1 MAALLVVLGV
11 SLLLS
16 VPGLRPVL
24 REVRGINPLWIVAAI
39 ALELASD
46 ISFVVLFRAFFDHL
60 PGRDARPLAWV
71 NMASGAL
78 LPGGGAGGLAIG
90 GWLIH
95 LTGAPTQYIVRRSGG
110 LFFLTTAVNAA
121 SIVAAGVLLSTGVS
135 HPNQFSLA
143 ELPALAVIAVTTG
156 VIFAAHVVDRR
167 PNAVRWVRALAGGVR
182 DAEGTTFHN
191 PSWRLVGALG
201 YLGCDMAVLGIAL
214 AAVGHPM
221 SIPALV
227 LAYNIGYLANALP
240 IPGGIGVLDA
250 GLAGALLLYGAT
262 PGHVI
267 AGVLLYHAIALWVP
281 GLGGLLAY
289 VRLRPRLTESG
300 GAMRPA
306 PPTKVSSETRRPTR
320 PA

>member
-46 ISFVVLFRAFFDHL
+46 ISFVVLFRAFFDNL

-95 LTGAPTQYIVRRSGG
+95 LTGVPTQYIVRRSGG

-135 HPNQFSLA
+135 HPSQFSLA
-143 ELPALAVIAVTTG
+143 ELPALAVIGVTTG

-182 DAEGTTFHN
+182 DAEGTTFHS
-191 PSWRLVGALG
+191 PSWRLVGAIG

-221 SIPALV
+221 SIRRSSLPTTSAISPALFPFPV
-227 LAYNIGYLANALP
+227 VSACSTPAWPVRSSCTALRLVTSSRACSSITRSHCGSLASAACSPTCGFA
-240 IPGGIGVLDA
+240 
-250 GLAGALLLYGAT
+250 
-262 PGHVI
+262 HV
-267 AGVLLYHAIALWVP
+267 
-281 GLGGLLAY
+281 
-289 VRLRPRLTESG
+289 
-300 GAMRPA
+300 
-306 PPTKVSSETRRPTR
+306 
-320 PA
+320 